1 MKNCGPLFGQSKIVN
16 VQPDAVREYP
26 KANASREVFWS
37 RYLLFVISFSLKHWK
52 SDWIYTSMKTF
63 FLFHEKIMTFKKSGV
78 FPNQMEM

>member
-1 MKNCGPLFGQSKIVN
+1 MKNCGQFGQSKIVN

-26 KANASREVFWS
+26 KAGASREVFWS
-37 RYLLFVISFSLKHWK
+37 RYPLFVISSFSLKHWK

-63 FLFHEKIMTFKKSGV
+63 FLFHEKIMTCKKSGV